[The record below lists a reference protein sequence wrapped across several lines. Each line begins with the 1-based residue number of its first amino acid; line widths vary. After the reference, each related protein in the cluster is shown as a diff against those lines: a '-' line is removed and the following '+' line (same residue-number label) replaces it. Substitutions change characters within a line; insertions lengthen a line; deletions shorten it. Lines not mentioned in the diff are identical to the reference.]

1 MKKGKRIYK
10 ERRTP
15 ALYTAVCVLVAA
27 ALGLLLFG
35 RSRAYAADIP
45 AAYPLSVTNITD
57 LATGGTY
64 AGITRTGE
72 KEFNITGVQG
82 FNTLARV
89 SQTDS

>member
-45 AAYPLSVTNITD
+45 AA
-57 LATGGTY
+57 AT
-64 AGITRTGE
+64 R
-72 KEFNITGVQG
+72 
-82 FNTLARV
+82 
-89 SQTDS
+89 